1 MRRFLSVLAIAALTV
16 SLYASSA
23 PGARQARAGAQTS
36 TEVVALQ
43 KQVRVLQKQVRE
55 LQGRTTLLRS
65 QMVWTLE
72 MIETARRLGETC
84 LAALTADEF
93 QNTWS
98 QVDRLAVGLGAQP
111 VFGTQ
116 MALDDRKSCQGLGV
130 ARPPL
135 DPAVPPTVGP
145 FDGFMLWLNGR

>member
-1 MRRFLSVLAIAALTV
+1 MKRFLSVLAIAAIAG

-23 PGARQARAGAQTS
+23 PGARQAGAQ
-36 TEVVALQ
+36 EGFQVAALQ
-43 KQVRVLQKQVRE
+43 KQVRVLEKRVRALE
-55 LQGRTTLLRS
+55 GRTALLRS
-65 QMVWTLE
+65 QTVWAMQ

-98 QVDRLAVGLGAQP
+98 RIDRLAAGLGAQP

-116 MALDDRKSCQGLGV
+116 SALGDRSACEDLSV
-130 ARPPL
+130 PRPPL
-135 DPAVPPTVGP
+135 DPSIAPTVAP